1 MVASVV
7 IHTNTK
13 LLENLR
19 QSSEMLQRQLEQY
32 APISG
37 DFITKFAYETYPTPL
52 PVGPAL
58 LVSIFLTFQC

>member
-7 IHTNTK
+7 VHTNTK
-13 LLENLR
+13 PLENLR
-19 QSSEMLQRQLEQY
+19 QSSKMLQRQLEQY

-37 DFITKFAYETYPTPL
+37 DFITKFAYETYATPV

-58 LVSIFLTFQC
+58 LVSILLRFQC